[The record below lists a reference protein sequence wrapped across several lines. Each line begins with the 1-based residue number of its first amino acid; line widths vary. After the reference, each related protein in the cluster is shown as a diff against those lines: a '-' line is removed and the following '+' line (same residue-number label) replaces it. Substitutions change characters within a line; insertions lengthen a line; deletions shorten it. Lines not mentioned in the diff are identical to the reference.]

1 MPAGPTQAQLA
12 REQAEAMA
20 APIVESFRSRLLD
33 EATAAAAAAEGF
45 SAIVRKPPAHDK
57 RVLKERA
64 ADADALRN
72 ALVKVEARLKSV
84 SDNLEKEL
92 AAGGVEA
99 FDARH
104 RAVRFSAD
112 FGAASREFAVSSLIR
127 LCDRV
132 KAECDLLDKEFA
144 AWTLTKGEIVV
155 RDVKKRH
162 ELTTERFF
170 IEADSKNLRHTLEQ
184 LREGR

>member
-1 MPAGPTQAQLA
+1 
-12 REQAEAMA
+12 
-20 APIVESFRSRLLD
+20 V
-33 EATAAAAAAEGF
+33 AAAAEGF
-45 SAIVRKPPAHDK
+45 AKDVAKAPAHDK
-57 RVLKERA
+57 RVLKERVA
-64 ADADALRN
+64 NSAALRN
-72 ALVKVEARLKSV
+72 ALTKVEARLSGAA
-84 SDNLEKEL
+84 DELEKEL

-112 FGAASREFAVSSLIR
+112 FGAMSRAFAAAGLMR

-132 KAECDLLDKEFA
+132 QKECEVLDANFA
-144 AWTLTKGEIVV
+144 AWSLVKGEITV

-162 ELTTERFF
+162 ELTTERVF
-170 IEADSKNLRHTLEQ
+170 IEGDVRNVDSTVRA